1 MTYSTGSGPN
11 SVAAADVNGDNKPDI
26 IVTNIGA
33 NNVGVLLNTGN
44 GAFAD
49 QVTYS
54 TGSTPRYVAA
64 ADVNGDSK
72 PDIIV
77 ANYGT
82 NNVGVLLNTGN
93 GTFANQVTYSTGSS
107 SRPYSVAAADVNGD
121 TKLDIIVA
129 NNDAANV
136 GVFLNTGNGT
146 FAAQMTYST
155 GSSSSPS
162 SVAAVDV
169 NGDSKPDI
177 IVANYY
183 ADNVGVLFNTGSGT
197 FAAQMTYPTDS
208 GSHPYHVT
216 AADVNGDS
224 KSDIILVK
232 YNAYN
237 VGVLLNTG
245 DGTFTA
251 EATYSPTSGP
261 ISAAV
266 ADVNGDN
273 KRDIIVANNGANNVG
288 VILNTGN
295 GSFATQ
301 MTYPTGS
308 GPHPYSVAAADVN
321 GDSKPDIIAANYGTN
336 NVSVLLNIGNGTF
349 ADQVTYSTGST
360 PRSVAAADVNGDSK
374 PDIIVANY
382 GTNNVSVLLN
392 IGNGTFADQVTYST
406 GSSSYPYSVAAVDV
420 NGDSKPDII
429 VANYGANNVGVL
441 LNTGN
446 GAFVAQVTYSTG
458 SSSRPYS
465 VAAAD
470 VNGDTKADVIV
481 ANYGANNVGVLLN
494 TGNGAFVA
502 QVTYSTGSNSRPY
515 SVAAADVNGDS
526 KPDIIVA
533 NYGTSN
539 VGVLLN
545 TGNGTFAD
553 QVTYSTGSNSR
564 PYSVAATD
572 VNGDSKPDMIVAN
585 NGGRNVGVFLNT
597 GDGTFAAQMTYS
609 TGPNTYPRSVAAA
622 DVNGD
627 TKADVIVANDN
638 ANNIGVFLAD
648 CN

>member
-1 MTYSTGSGPN
+1 M
-11 SVAAADVNGDNKPDI
+11 
-26 IVTNIGA
+26 
-33 NNVGVLLNTGN
+33 
-44 GAFAD
+44 
-49 QVTYS
+49 
-54 TGSTPRYVAA
+54 AA

-349 ADQVTYSTGST
+349 ADQVTYSTGS
-360 PRSVAAADVNGDSK
+360 
-374 PDIIVANY
+374 
-382 GTNNVSVLLN
+382 
-392 IGNGTFADQVTYST
+392 
-406 GSSSYPYSVAAVDV
+406 SSYPYSVAAVDV

-446 GAFVAQVTYSTG
+446 GAFVAPVTYSTG

>member
-349 ADQVTYSTGST
+349 ADQVTYSTGS
-360 PRSVAAADVNGDSK
+360 
-374 PDIIVANY
+374 
-382 GTNNVSVLLN
+382 
-392 IGNGTFADQVTYST
+392 
-406 GSSSYPYSVAAVDV
+406 SSYPYSVAAVDV

-446 GAFVAQVTYSTG
+446 GAFVAPVTYSTG

-502 QVTYSTGSNSRPY
+502 
-515 SVAAADVNGDS
+515 
-526 KPDIIVA
+526 
-533 NYGTSN
+533 
-539 VGVLLN
+539 
-545 TGNGTFAD
+545 